1 MSKTEQH
8 QAKPDPKHPDKAI
21 HSDNEKS
28 RMPERHEDANRSS
41 PADRPGKQTG
51 EGEPPVG

>member
-1 MSKTEQH
+1 MSKSEH
-8 QAKPDPKHPDKAI
+8 DPSKSDPKHPDKAI

-28 RMPERHEDANRSS
+28 RMPERHENANRSS
-41 PADRPGKQTG
+41 PADRPGKETG